1 MYMAKDWKEQEEWVV
16 REGWNV
22 IGGHDNNSV
31 TVVLCLLV
39 LSSSVVLSWQVEIV
53 LSILKDITSTQ
64 WIYNEVIVGL
74 YYKVHY
80 VKKRNKGLV
89 K

>member
-1 MYMAKDWKEQEEWVV
+1 MSRACRQYFHSIMYMAKDGEEQGEEWVV

-22 IGGHDNNSV
+22 IRGHDNNSV

-53 LSILKDITSTQ
+53 LSILKDITSSMDIQ
-64 WIYNEVIVGL
+64 
-74 YYKVHY
+74 
-80 VKKRNKGLV
+80 
-89 K
+89 